1 LYQSNIFDMP
11 LSGFLARWLFALTV
25 LAFVAGTAGAQPAA
39 PEVKTQPAGRIVVAR
54 VTGEAFVVNPA
65 DGLRF
70 PVRNGSLLNE
80 GQVITTGAGAS
91 VLFVLSNG
99 ATVSLG
105 ADSVLAL
112 EQFTQQPFGESY
124 KMSAL
129 TAEPSMSST
138 RLNLVRGELISD
150 VKKLNKGAGSS
161 FSIKTPVGAAGIRGT
176 AFRIAFR
183 PDGNRASFALVML
196 EGVIDQTFG
205 NRGRPVRV
213 EQGKQIVLNDI
224 EYNARTGEVGT
235 IPPVGEPTD
244 VPASV
249 QASLFQLVQQML
261 TTVGSLTISS
271 AVTGSNGA
279 SSGAG
284 GGSTTEATPQSTTPA
299 SPISPSP
306 GPQMPAARTS
316 PTDGQPR
323 S

>member
-1 LYQSNIFDMP
+1 MP
-11 LSGFLARWLFALTV
+11 ILGFFARWLFALALLFIAT
-25 LAFVAGTAGAQPAA
+25 GPAGAQPAA
-39 PEVKTQPAGRIVVAR
+39 PETKAQPGGRILVAR

-70 PVRNGSLLNE
+70 PVRNGSLLTE

-112 EQFTQQPFGESY
+112 EQFSQQPFGESY
-124 KMSAL
+124 KMSTL
-129 TAEPSMSST
+129 TAEPSTSTT

-150 VKKLNKGAGSS
+150 VKKLNNGGGST
-161 FSIKTPVGAAGIRGT
+161 FSIKTAVGAAGIRGT

-183 PDGNRASFALVML
+183 PEGERASFALVML
-196 EGVIDQTFG
+196 EGVIEQTFG

-213 EQGKQIVLNDI
+213 EQGKQIVVTGI
-224 EYNARTGEVGT
+224 EYNARTGEVGA
-235 IPPVGEPTD
+235 IPAVGEPTD

-249 QASLFQLVQQML
+249 QASLFQIVQQML
-261 TTVGSLTISS
+261 TTVGSMTISS
-271 AVTGSNGA
+271 NAVQGNGGA
-279 SSGAG
+279 AGAG
-284 GGSTTEATPQSTTPA
+284 GGSTTEAAPQSAEPS

-306 GPQMPAARTS
+306 GPQMPPSRTS

>member
-1 LYQSNIFDMP
+1 MLRHLN
-11 LSGFLARWLFALTV
+11 RWFFAIALLFTATDG
-25 LAFVAGTAGAQPAA
+25 AFAQPAA
-39 PEVKTQPAGRIVVAR
+39 GGTAATQPSGRILVAR
-54 VTGEAFVVNPA
+54 VTGEAFAVNPA

-70 PVRNGSLLNE
+70 PVRNGSLLTE
-80 GQVITTGAGAS
+80 GQIITTGAGAS

-112 EQFTQQPFGESY
+112 EQFSQQPFGESY
-124 KMSAL
+124 KMNAL
-129 TAEPSMSST
+129 TAEPSTSTT

-183 PDGNRASFALVML
+183 PEGERASFALVML
-196 EGVIDQTFG
+196 EGVIEQTFG
-205 NRGRPVRV
+205 SRSRPVIV
-213 EQGKQIVLNDI
+213 PQGKQVVVTGI
-224 EYNARTGEVGT
+224 EYNGRTGEVGA

-249 QASLFQLVQQML
+249 QVSLFQLVQQML
-261 TTVGSLTISS
+261 TTVGSMTVSS
-271 AVTGSNGA
+271 SSTGA
-279 SSGAG
+279 SAGSGGAAG
-284 GGSTTEATPQSTTPA
+284 GTATEAVAQTSEPT

-306 GPQMPAARTS
+306 GPQLPPARTS

-323 S
+323 G

>member
-1 LYQSNIFDMP
+1 MP
-11 LSGFLARWLFALTV
+11 RLFAPWF
-25 LAFVAGTAGAQPAA
+25 FVAAFLFTAAGVASAQPAA
-39 PEVKTQPAGRIVVAR
+39 SEPPAQPGGRILVAR
-54 VTGEAFVVNPA
+54 VTGEAFAVNPG
-65 DGLRF
+65 DGLKF
-70 PVRNGSLLNE
+70 PVRNGSLLTE

-124 KMSAL
+124 KMSTLA
-129 TAEPSMSST
+129 AEPSTSST

-176 AFRIAFR
+176 AFRIAFK
-183 PDGNRASFALVML
+183 PEGDRASFALVML

-205 NRGRPVRV
+205 SRSRPVRV
-213 EQGKQIVLNDI
+213 EQGKQILVTGI
-224 EYNARTGEVGT
+224 EYNARSGEVGA

-261 TTVGSLTISS
+261 ATVSSMTISS
-271 AVTGSNGA
+271 TSVQSNGGSVSA
-279 SSGAG
+279 A
-284 GGSTTEATPQSTTPA
+284 GGSTTEAAPQSSEPV

-306 GPQMPAARTS
+306 GPQLPPARTS
-316 PTDGQPR
+316 PTDGQPKG
-323 S
+323 

>member
-1 LYQSNIFDMP
+1 MP
-11 LSGFLARWLFALTV
+11 RFFIRWFIAAACLFA
-25 LAFVAGTAGAQPAA
+25 AAGFASAQTPTPAA
-39 PEVKTQPAGRIVVAR
+39 PPAEPGGRILVAR
-54 VTGEAFVVNPA
+54 VTGEAFAMNPS
-65 DGLRF
+65 DGLKF
-70 PVRNGSLLNE
+70 PVRNGSLLTE

-129 TAEPSMSST
+129 AAEPSTSTT

-150 VKKLNKGAGSS
+150 VKKLNKTGGSS

-176 AFRIAFR
+176 AFRIAFK
-183 PDGNRASFALVML
+183 PEGDRAAFALVML
-196 EGVIDQTFG
+196 EGVIEQTFG
-205 NRGRPVRV
+205 NRGRPTIVP
-213 EQGKQIVLNDI
+213 QGKQIVVTGI
-224 EYNARTGEVGT
+224 EYNGRTGEVVA
-235 IPPVGEPTD
+235 IPPAGEPTD

-261 TTVGSLTISS
+261 ATVGSMTISAT
-271 AVTGSNGA
+271 AVQGNGG

-284 GGSTTEATPQSTTPA
+284 GGSPSEATAQSSEPI
-299 SPISPSP
+299 SPLSPSP
-306 GPQMPAARTS
+306 GPQMPPARTS
-316 PTDGQPR
+316 PTDGQPKG
-323 S
+323 

>member
-1 LYQSNIFDMP
+1 MFRH
-11 LSGFLARWLFALTV
+11 LARWLFSAALP
-25 LAFVAGTAGAQPAA
+25 LFIALGQAGAQPAPKA
-39 PEVKTQPAGRIVVAR
+39 AEAQPGGRILVVR
-54 VTGEAFVVNPA
+54 VSGEASAVNPA

-70 PVRNGSLLNE
+70 PVRNGSLLTE

-112 EQFTQQPFGESY
+112 EQFTQQPFSESY

-129 TAEPSMSST
+129 TAEPSTSTT

-150 VKKLNKGAGSS
+150 VKKLNKSNGSS

-183 PDGNRASFALVML
+183 PEGDRASFALVML
-196 EGVIDQTFG
+196 EGVIEQTFG
-205 NRGRPVRV
+205 GRGRPVIV
-213 EQGKQIVLNDI
+213 PQGKQVVVTGI
-224 EYNARTGEVGT
+224 EYNAQTGEVGE

-249 QASLFQLVQQML
+249 QATLFQLVQQML
-261 TTVGSLTISS
+261 TAVGSITISPT
-271 AVTGSNGA
+271 AIQNNGA
-279 SSGAG
+279 GGGAG
-284 GGSTTEATPQSTTPA
+284 GGSATEATPQSSDPV
-299 SPISPSP
+299 SPLSPSP
-306 GPQMPAARTS
+306 GPQLPPARTS
-316 PTDGQPR
+316 PTDGQPGA
-323 S
+323 

>member
-1 LYQSNIFDMP
+1 MP
-11 LSGFLARWLFALTV
+11 ISGFFARWLSAFALM
-25 LAFVAGTAGAQPAA
+25 FVAAGTAVAQPAA
-39 PEVKTQPAGRIVVAR
+39 NQPQAQPGGRILVAR
-54 VTGEAFVVNPA
+54 VTGEAFAVNPA

-70 PVRNGSLLNE
+70 PVRTGSLLTE

-112 EQFTQQPFGESY
+112 EQFSQQPFGESY
-124 KMSAL
+124 RMSTL
-129 TAEPSMSST
+129 TAEPSTSST

-150 VKKLNKGAGSS
+150 VKKLNKAAGST

-183 PDGNRASFALVML
+183 PEGDRASFALVML
-196 EGVIDQTFG
+196 EGVIEQTFG

-213 EQGKQIVLNDI
+213 DQGKQIIVTGI
-224 EYNARTGEVGT
+224 EYNARSGEVGA
-235 IPPVGEPTD
+235 IPPIGEPTD
-244 VPASV
+244 VPAAV

-261 TTVGSLTISS
+261 SSVGSLTISS
-271 AVTGSNGA
+271 AAVQGNTGA
-279 SSGAG
+279 AGAG
-284 GGSTTEATPQSTTPA
+284 GGATTEAAPQSTEPV
-299 SPISPSP
+299 SPLSPSP
-306 GPQMPAARTS
+306 GPQVPPARTS

>member
-1 LYQSNIFDMP
+1 MP
-11 LSGFLARWLFALTV
+11 LTGFFARWLCTLALLFT
-25 LAFVAGTAGAQPAA
+25 AAGSAVAQTAGSEAKPQPG
-39 PEVKTQPAGRIVVAR
+39 GRILVAR

-70 PVRNGSLLNE
+70 PVRNGSLLTE

-124 KMSAL
+124 KMNAL
-129 TAEPSMSST
+129 TAEPSSSTT

-150 VKKLNKGAGSS
+150 VKKLNKAGGSS

-176 AFRIAFR
+176 AFRIAFK
-183 PDGNRASFALVML
+183 PEGERASFALVML
-196 EGVIDQTFG
+196 EGVIEQTFG

-213 EQGKQIVLNDI
+213 EQGKQIVVNGI
-224 EYNARTGEVGT
+224 EFNSRTGEVGT

-244 VPASV
+244 VPAAV
-249 QASLFQLVQQML
+249 QASLFQVVQQML
-261 TTVGSLTISS
+261 STVGSLTITST
-271 AVTGSNGA
+271 AVSGVGG

-284 GGSTTEATPQSTTPA
+284 GGSTTEAVPQSSEPPP
-299 SPISPSP
+299 SLSPSP
-306 GPQMPAARTS
+306 GPQMPPARTS

-323 S
+323 G

>member
-1 LYQSNIFDMP
+1 MP
-11 LSGFLARWLFALTV
+11 RLFIRLFFAAAFLFTAAG
-25 LAFVAGTAGAQPAA
+25 VASAQTAAPTEPPAQPG
-39 PEVKTQPAGRIVVAR
+39 GRILVAR
-54 VTGEAFVVNPA
+54 VTGEAFAMNPS

-70 PVRNGSLLNE
+70 PVRNGSLLTE

-112 EQFTQQPFGESY
+112 EQFSQQPFGEAY

-129 TAEPSMSST
+129 TAEPSTSTT

-176 AFRIAFR
+176 AFRIAFK
-183 PDGNRASFALVML
+183 PEGDRAAFALVML

-205 NRGRPVRV
+205 NRSRPVRV
-213 EQGKQIVLNDI
+213 EQGKQIVVTGI
-224 EYNARTGEVGT
+224 EYNARTGEVGA

-261 TTVGSLTISS
+261 ASVGSMTISATSVQGNAGS
-271 AVTGSNGA
+271 ASA
-279 SSGAG
+279 S
-284 GGSTTEATPQSTTPA
+284 GGSTTEAAPQS
-299 SPISPSP
+299 SEPISSVSPSP
-306 GPQMPAARTS
+306 GPQLPPARTS
-316 PTDGQPR
+316 PTDGQPKG
-323 S
+323 

>member
-1 LYQSNIFDMP
+1 MP
-11 LSGFLARWLFALTV
+11 RFFPRWFFAVAFLFIA
-25 LAFVAGTAGAQPAA
+25 AGQANAQPAA
-39 PEVKTQPAGRIVVAR
+39 TEPPAHPAGRILVAR
-54 VTGEAFVVNPA
+54 VTGEAFAVNPA

-70 PVRNGSLLNE
+70 PVRNGSLLTE

-91 VLFVLSNG
+91 VLFVLANG

-112 EQFTQQPFGESY
+112 EQFSQQPFGESY

-129 TAEPSMSST
+129 TAEPSTSTT

-150 VKKLNKGAGSS
+150 VKKLKKDAGST

-176 AFRIAFR
+176 AFRIAFK
-183 PDGNRASFALVML
+183 PDGDRAAYALVML
-196 EGVIDQTFG
+196 EGVIEQSFG
-205 NRGRPVRV
+205 SRARAVTVP
-213 EQGKQIVLNDI
+213 QGKQIVVTGI
-224 EYNARTGEVGT
+224 EYNARTGEIGAL
-235 IPPVGEPTD
+235 PPIGEPTD

-261 TTVGSLTISS
+261 TAVSSMTISATS
-271 AVTGSNGA
+271 IQNGSGA
-279 SSGAG
+279 AGAG
-284 GGSTTEATPQSTTPA
+284 GGTTTEATAQSSDPV

-306 GPQMPAARTS
+306 GPQLPPARTS

-323 S
+323 G